1 MFQVD
6 ELVVYG
12 VHGVCRVKETQ
23 EHVVNKVR
31 QQYLVLE
38 STGKSGSQFM
48 VPIQNTAAMS
58 RLTALISKEEWENL
72 LASPAVHTSNWI
84 ADENRR
90 KQSYRE
96 LAGSGC
102 RETLLQTIYSIYAH
116 RTAQKALGKRL
127 HMCDENFL
135 HDAEKMLSSEI
146 EAVLGLSAP
155 EALDYLRTSL
165 SA

>member
-1 MFQVD
+1 MFQVG

-12 VHGVCRVKETQ
+12 IHGVCRVKEVQ
-23 EHVVNKVR
+23 ERVVNKVR

-38 STGKSGSQFM
+38 PVGKGGSQFM
-48 VPIQNTAAMS
+48 VPTQNAAAMS
-58 RLTALISKEEWENL
+58 KLTALISREEWENL

-84 ADENRR
+84 TDENKR

-102 RETLLQTIYSIYAH
+102 RETLLQTVYSIYAH
-116 RTAQKALGKRL
+116 RAAQKAAGKRL

-146 EAVLGLSAP
+146 ETVLGLSAP
-155 EALDYLRTSL
+155 EALSYLRTSL

>member
-6 ELVVYG
+6 ELVVYS
-12 VHGVCRVKETQ
+12 VHGVCRVKEVQ
-23 EHVVNKVR
+23 ERVVNKVR

-38 STGKSGSQFM
+38 STGKGGGQFM
-48 VPIQNTAAMS
+48 VPTQNAAAMS
-58 RLTALISKEEWENL
+58 KLIALISREEWENL
-72 LASPAVHTSNWI
+72 LASPAVHTNNWI
-84 ADENRR
+84 ADESKR

-135 HDAEKMLSSEI
+135 RDAEKMLSSEI
-146 EAVLGLSAP
+146 ETVLGLSAP
-155 EALDYLRTSL
+155 EALSYLRTSL

>member
-1 MFQVD
+1 MAPADCMVFEDLAAGIRGARDGGFQ
-6 ELVVYG
+6 
-12 VHGVCRVKETQ
+12 T
-23 EHVVNKVR
+23 
-31 QQYLVLE
+31 
-38 STGKSGSQFM
+38 TG
-48 VPIQNTAAMS
+48 I
-58 RLTALISKEEWENL
+58 LDDCSKEEWENL

-84 ADENRR
+84 ADENKR